1 MSTSLL
7 IKPALFVE
15 VMRWSLFLAL
25 SAEISVAGLKSPR
38 AKLSSMKV
46 ARNDS
51 RFGFGL
57 LVIAQSQLCCWSLRM
72 V

>member
-1 MSTSLL
+1 MSTNFL
-7 IKPALFVE
+7 IKPALFVKA
-15 VMRWSLFLAL
+15 MKWSFFSAL

-57 LVIAQSQLCCWSLRM
+57 LVIAQWILVVLRF
-72 V
+72 